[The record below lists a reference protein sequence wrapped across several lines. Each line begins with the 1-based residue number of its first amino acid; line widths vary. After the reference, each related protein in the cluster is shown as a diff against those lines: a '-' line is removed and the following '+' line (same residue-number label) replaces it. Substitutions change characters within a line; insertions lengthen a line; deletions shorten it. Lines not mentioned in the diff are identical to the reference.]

1 MKKLLILFIAIILTN
16 RMAAQSTL
24 KMKNDFV
31 IKPTSGQT
39 YTTFSGLTIEC
50 ESLVIDKALSEIK
63 LERNLT
69 IICTDVK
76 FEPGAVNAA
85 IKISGGNFTLT
96 IDVKSGNTP
105 AARNFIIDPSSPV
118 QYILASHHY

>member
-1 MKKLLILFIAIILTN
+1 MKKLFIAFITIFLAN
-16 RMAAQSTL
+16 SMSAQSSL

-31 IKPTSGQT
+31 IKPTAGQT
-39 YTTFSGLTIEC
+39 YTTFSGATIEC
-50 ESLVIDKALSEIK
+50 ENLIIDKGLLEIK

-69 IICTDVK
+69 IICADVQ
-76 FEPGAVNAA
+76 FEAGAANAA

-105 AARNFIIDPSSPV
+105 ASRNFAVYPGSAAK
-118 QYILASHHY
+118 YILASHH